1 MQGSDRPVSVLI
13 ALFQLVRERGAT
25 SSEIRALFLA
35 LEQAKK
41 RVAALEDVLNK
52 SIALIEPLAYIN
64 ASHVVSAGDQRL
76 GNTVT
81 LLISLHDALLAE
93 LSLQPNRTVQPDIR
107 SIDISPTKP
116 SQPAMPAP
124 PKAVKSTAGN
134 RAQIET
140 LLSNEKV
147 KTLRAV
153 WSRTV
158 AYQAERSFPSK
169 KSDAVIDLASYYL
182 EWQQG
187 DLELV
192 KEDIEWAKE
201 WGPDKTSLK
210 EIRRHNDEE

>member
-35 LEQAKK
+35 LEQAKR
-41 RVAALEDVLNK
+41 RVAALAELLNK
-52 SIALIEPLAYIN
+52 SMALIEPLAYIN
-64 ASHVVSAGDQRL
+64 APHEVSAGDQRL

-93 LSLQPNRTVQPDIR
+93 LSLQPNKVIQPDIR
-107 SIDISPTKP
+107 TTDISSSKP
-116 SQPAMPAP
+116 RQTALPATPNV
-124 PKAVKSTAGN
+124 VKSTAGN
-134 RAQIET
+134 RAQIEA
-140 LLSNEKV
+140 LLNNETV

-158 AYQAERSFPSK
+158 AYQAEQSFPSK

-192 KEDIEWAKE
+192 KEDIDWAKE
-201 WGPDKTSLK
+201 WGPDKTSLR